1 MNDMAFDKTNTETFE
16 MTGKC
21 PFGGDRIGGAMGAP
35 PTLSDWYPD
44 RLKVELLH
52 QNGPQANPL
61 GDEFDYAEA
70 FNKIDYDA
78 LKQDIKAFL
87 TSTVS

>member
-1 MNDMAFDKTNTETFE
+1 VLDIKDDKTDTKTHE

-21 PFGGDRIGGAMGAP
+21 PFGGDRIGGSLGAP

-52 QNGPQANPL
+52 QNGPRANPL
-61 GDEFDYAEA
+61 GDHFDYATA
-70 FNKIDYDA
+70 FNTIDFVA
-78 LKQDIKAFL
+78 LKQDIKEF
-87 TSTVS
+87 